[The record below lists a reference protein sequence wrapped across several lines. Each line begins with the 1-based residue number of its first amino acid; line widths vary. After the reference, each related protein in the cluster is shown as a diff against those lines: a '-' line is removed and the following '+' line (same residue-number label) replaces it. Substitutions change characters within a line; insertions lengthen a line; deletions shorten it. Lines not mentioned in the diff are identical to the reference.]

1 MTVKEF
7 PLVTWNPIQYIRMK
21 RCYQKR
27 VSYNHSLTV
36 QHLFV
41 SLWNSPVPRSVG
53 LQYHPDPGE
62 LVLTLPGLLSYV
74 LYSCM
79 SEYKAELIA
88 HFYPPFKLI

>member
-1 MTVKEF
+1 MAVKEF

-62 LVLTLPGLLSYV
+62 LVLTLPLVWLNIELS
-74 LYSCM
+74 S
-79 SEYKAELIA
+79 SLISIPLSNS
-88 HFYPPFKLI
+88 FETGQPS